1 MSYSLILDNNITY
14 VDFHGVVDALDIVQ
28 LINNPEF
35 IPSLHLHK
43 KVIYDF
49 SGTEEVD
56 LDLQEVKRFA
66 ILANVEANF
75 TEDLHVSI
83 ILSSPSGRSRAEYY
97 KSLIASA
104 NWRIEIVDHQH
115 EALALLTK

>member
-1 MSYSLILDNNITY
+1 MSYSLILENNITY

-28 LINNPEF
+28 LINNPKF
-35 IPSLHLHK
+35 IPSLHLNN

-75 TEDLHVSI
+75 IENLHVSI
-83 ILSSPSGRSRAEYY
+83 ILSSPNGRSRAEYY
-97 KSLIASA
+97 KSQIVSS
-104 NWRIEIVDHQH
+104 NWRIDIVDNQD
-115 EALALLTK
+115 EALTLLAE